1 MTKSVKFDENG
12 RRSEIEVQ
20 IFELNPQGPISIAI
34 WDTEYGVKQSMSSSV
49 VPAES
54 DPALISLR
62 NRTFIVL
69 TALVIQKRTIP
80 STFCLYNYYTVH
92 LRHLRTDT

>member
-12 RRSEIEVQ
+12 RRSEIEIQ
-20 IFELNPQGPISIAI
+20 IFELNTQGPISIAT
-34 WDTEYGVKQSMSSSV
+34 WDTEYGVKKSTSSIV

-54 DPALISLR
+54 DPELISLR

-69 TALVIQKRTIP
+69 TALVIWER
-80 STFCLYNYYTVH
+80 SF
-92 LRHLRTDT
+92 

>member
-12 RRSEIEVQ
+12 RRSEIELQ
-20 IFELNPQGPISIAI
+20 LFQLNTQGPISIAT
-34 WDTEYGVKQSMSSSV
+34 WDTENGIKSTISSSA

-69 TALVIQKRTIP
+69 TALVNFIIII
-80 STFCLYNYYTVH
+80 L
-92 LRHLRTDT
+92 